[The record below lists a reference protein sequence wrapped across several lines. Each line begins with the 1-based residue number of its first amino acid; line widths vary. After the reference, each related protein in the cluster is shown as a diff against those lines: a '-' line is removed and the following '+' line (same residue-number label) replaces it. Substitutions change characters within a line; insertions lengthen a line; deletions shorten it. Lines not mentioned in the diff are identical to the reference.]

1 MAYRRDGV
9 GWGGMG
15 WDGVEDACFSLFHS
29 FFEMC
34 VIPKLK
40 FYFLL
45 D

>member
-9 GWGGMG
+9 GWGGIG
-15 WDGVEDACFSLFHS
+15 LRSCFPLFHS

-40 FYFLL
+40 FYFFF